1 MPRLA
6 KTESCTGCMA
16 CMNACAKGAIKF
28 LADEEGFLLPVVD
41 GDKCIDCH
49 LCERSCPEI
58 QNQYQYHYNQGDVD
72 VYAGWNISDRQVS
85 SSGGAFSSIARFV
98 LEKGGVVYGAFL
110 DEHLDCKHI
119 EVDNIEG
126 LNKLRGSKYIQ
137 STIGLTFKSA
147 KKNLLAGK
155 YVLFSGTPCQISGLL
170 TYLGKDY
177 DNLVTMDLVCHGVPS
192 NALFK
197 KYIAKLENRLGF
209 AENERV
215 ANYEFRR
222 RDGWGESPSIS
233 TTMSNLRKIK
243 GIEGLYMSA
252 FDKAAIFRQSCYQC
266 HYTRATR
273 VGDFSVGDFWGL
285 GHQGVPFKYDMTKG
299 VSLLLVNTDKGRGIM
314 KSLDKDNFYVRRSL
328 QEAAARNHN
337 LTKVSNKPIN
347 REQVIKA
354 FMDDTMSLTDIECSQ
369 HLLDRSLKARLS
381 SLSETLGI
389 YDTLKK
395 IHNLIG

>member
-6 KTESCTGCMA
+6 KIESCTGCMA

-28 LADEEGFLLPVVD
+28 TADEEGFLQPVID
-41 GDKCIDCH
+41 EDKCIGCH
-49 LCERSCPEI
+49 FCERSCPEM
-58 QNQYQYHYNQGDVD
+58 QNQYHYNQGDVD

-85 SSGGAFSSIARFV
+85 SSGGAFSSIAKFV
-98 LEKGGVVYGAFL
+98 LGKGGVVYGAFL
-110 DEHLDCKHI
+110 DENLECKHI
-119 EVDNIEG
+119 EVDDIDG
-126 LNKLRGSKYIQ
+126 LNKLRGSKYMQ
-137 STIGLTFKSA
+137 STIGFTFKSA

-177 DNLVTMDLVCHGVPS
+177 DNLITMDLVCHGVPS

-197 KYIAKLENRLGF
+197 KYITKLENRLGF

-215 ANYEFRR
+215 ANFEFRR

-233 TTMSNLRKIK
+233 TTMSNFRKIK

-266 HYTRATR
+266 HYSRVTR
-273 VGDFSVGDFWGL
+273 VGDFTVGDFWGL

-299 VSLLLVNTDKGRGIM
+299 VSLLLVNTDKGKEIM
-314 KSLDKDNFYVRRSL
+314 ESLDNDNFYVRRSL
-328 QEAAARNHN
+328 HEAVARNHN
-337 LTKVSNKPIN
+337 LTKVSNRPIN
-347 REQVIKA
+347 RDQVLKD
-354 FMDDTMSLTDIECSQ
+354 FMDDTMSLTDIERSQ
-369 HLLDRSLKARLS
+369 HLLDRSVKARLS

-389 YDTLKK
+389 YDMLKK

>member
-1 MPRLA
+1 M
-6 KTESCTGCMA
+6 
-16 CMNACAKGAIKF
+16 
-28 LADEEGFLLPVVD
+28 
-41 GDKCIDCH
+41 
-49 LCERSCPEI
+49 
-58 QNQYQYHYNQGDVD
+58 
-72 VYAGWNISDRQVS
+72 
-85 SSGGAFSSIARFV
+85 
-98 LEKGGVVYGAFL
+98 
-110 DEHLDCKHI
+110 
-119 EVDNIEG
+119 
-126 LNKLRGSKYIQ
+126 Q
-137 STIGLTFKSA
+137 STIGLTFKSV

-155 YVLFSGTPCQISGLL
+155 YVLFSGTPCQIAGLL
-170 TYLGKDY
+170 TYLAKNY

-197 KYIAKLENRLGF
+197 KYIEKLENRLGF

-233 TTMSNLRKIK
+233 TTMSNFRKIK
-243 GIEGLYMSA
+243 GIDGLYMSA

-266 HYTRATR
+266 HYTRVTR
-273 VGDFSVGDFWGL
+273 VGDFTVGDFWGL

-299 VSLLLVNTDKGRGIM
+299 VSLLLVNTDKGREIM
-314 KSLDKDNFYVRRSL
+314 KSLDNDNFYVKRSL

-337 LTKVSNKPIN
+337 LTKVSNRPIN

-354 FMDDTMSLTDIECSQ
+354 FMDDSMSLSDIECSQ
-369 HLLDRSLKARLS
+369 HLLDRSVKARLS

-389 YDTLKK
+389 YDMLKK

>member
-1 MPRLA
+1 MPILA
-6 KTESCTGCMA
+6 NKYVCTGCMA
-16 CMNACAKGAIKF
+16 CMNACARAAITF
-28 LADEEGFLLPVVD
+28 QQDDEGFLQPNID
-41 GDKCIDCH
+41 ETKCVECN
-49 LCERSCPEI
+49 LCERACPEV
-58 QNQYQYHYNQGDVD
+58 QKTYNYNVGNTD
-72 VYAGWNISDRQVS
+72 VYAGWNNTDRRIS
-85 SSGGAFSSIARFV
+85 SSGGAFSSIARYI

-110 DEHLDCKHI
+110 DEYLNCKHI

-126 LNKLRGSKYIQ
+126 LNKLRGSKYMQ
-137 STIGLTFKSA
+137 SSIGLTFKSA

-222 RDGWGESPSIS
+222 RDGWGFSPSIS
-233 TTMSNLRKIK
+233 TTMSNFRKIK

-273 VGDFSVGDFWGL
+273 VGDFTVGDFWGL
-285 GHQGVPFKYDMTKG
+285 GHQGVTFKYDMTKG
-299 VSLLLVNTDKGRGIM
+299 VSLLLVNTSKGREIM
-314 KSLDKDNFYVRRSL
+314 NSLGNDNFYVKRTL
-328 QEAAARNHN
+328 EEAAARNHN
-337 LTKVSNKPIN
+337 LTKASSKPVD
-347 REQVIKA
+347 RDEVIKA
-354 FMDDTMSLTDIECSQ
+354 FMDESMDLDHIEKKL
-369 HLLDRSLKARLS
+369 HLLDKSMKAKLCF
-381 SLSETLGI
+381 LSETLGI
-389 YDTLKK
+389 YDLLKK
-395 IHNLIG
+395 IYNCIG